1 MNNEFSNTY
10 KTFSNSQLVEVLE
23 NSDNYLPLA
32 VEAAEKELTSR
43 QLSSEQMIEIKMEI
57 ERRSRATRK
66 KETVVSIENRVMA
79 VAQQILET
87 LNPIGI
93 SQTPEK
99 TIRIVCWVLAIGFLY
114 HLFSNLDFL
123 LVMLSDISN
132 WDISTVWWFIPYIF
146 LPSMIYLLIRK
157 LKGGWIMLSIWL
169 TYTIVSAV
177 FSYAMELKLP
187 EPSSDEGISQFLEEM
202 TPRQGF
208 LYYLGTSLIFGAL
221 LYWINTRSIMEMF
234 RINRPISMLSIF
246 LAILF
251 VTVQWYFF

>member
-1 MNNEFSNTY
+1 
-10 KTFSNSQLVEVLE
+10 
-23 NSDNYLPLA
+23 
-32 VEAAEKELTSR
+32 
-43 QLSSEQMIEIKMEI
+43 MEI
-57 ERRSRATRK
+57 EERRSRASKK
-66 KETVVSIENRVMA
+66 KETVVNIENRVMA
-79 VAQQILET
+79 VTQQILET

-114 HLFSNLDFL
+114 HLFSNLNFL
-123 LVMLSDISN
+123 LLMLSGS
-132 WDISTVWWFIPYIF
+132 WDISSVWWFVPYIF

-177 FSYAMELKLP
+177 FSYALELKLP
-187 EPSSDEGISQFLEEM
+187 EPSNDGGISQFLEEM
-202 TPRQGF
+202 TPRKGF
-208 LYYLGTSLIFGAL
+208 LYYLGISLIFGAL